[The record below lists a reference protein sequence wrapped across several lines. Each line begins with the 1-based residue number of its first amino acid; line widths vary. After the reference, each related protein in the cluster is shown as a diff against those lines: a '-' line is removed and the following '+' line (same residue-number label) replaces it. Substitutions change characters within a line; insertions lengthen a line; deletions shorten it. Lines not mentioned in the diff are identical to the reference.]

1 MITQYLFVQAYIV
14 LWGIHDCEHRYYK
27 NSNSSLFFFF
37 ISLSSL
43 SYMEVLNELAG
54 KIPIY

>member
-27 NSNSSLFFFF
+27 NTNSSLPFFLNFTQQLKLYG
-37 ISLSSL
+37 SLKWI
-43 SYMEVLNELAG
+43 G
-54 KIPIY
+54 P

>member
-37 ISLSSL
+37 LFHS
-43 SYMEVLNELAG
+43 AA
-54 KIPIY
+54 